1 MAKQYNPRH
10 FFRNVSNELL
20 AAYFVSKQT
29 LTGFDFQ
36 GLPEAKINPLYTEWG
51 NLPDA
56 QRQDM
61 ESDFRE
67 IHSMAHEGAAKAF
80 IDEAKYHEEDISSD
94 LSRLPNHFDRAFW
107 TFLNRPHYWQ
117 GATRFLHVDMIAASF
132 WIRRTDIP
140 QEKPKLSGSRITGLE
155 QAVGQFFYEQQGR
168 GRNCHIEHY
177 RRNDLLYLF
186 AYPEDYTQASVGGLN
201 SSSKGHLGH
210 QPLRLF
216 SRIPKMTALW
226 TSCCAETEKWLS
238 SCKTFSSRS
247 S

>member
-80 IDEAKYHEEDISSD
+80 IDEAKYHEEDISGD

-186 AYPEDYTQASVGGLN
+186 AYPEDYTQASVEWVEQQFN
-201 SSSKGHLGH
+201 HD
-210 QPLRLF
+210 F
-216 SRIPKMTALW
+216 DNVRITKSFLKIGRPK
-226 TSCCAETEKWLS
+226 CDQ
-238 SCKTFSSRS
+238 
-247 S
+247 